1 MRRASLNHTYR
12 LVWSDIANAFVAV
25 SETTKTNGKKSR
37 AGCAIAASLGFLLAA
52 SPLHAAE
59 LPTGGQIVGGAG
71 SISQSGNVM
80 TVHQTTANM
89 AADWQSFSIGVGH
102 TVNFVQP
109 SASSVAL
116 NRVLGSDV
124 SVIQGALNANGQ
136 VFLINPN
143 GVLFSPSAQVNVG
156 GIVAST
162 LSMSTSDFM
171 AGNYKFSG
179 ASSSAIIN
187 QGNITAT
194 NGGTIALIAAKVSN
208 EGILTASQGNILLAA
223 GSQVTLDMGGPVKLQ
238 VTQGAIDALIQQGGA
253 IKADGGLVY
262 LTAKAAG
269 DLASAVINH
278 TGMLEASSLTTK
290 GGSVI
295 LEADDITLA
304 SGSVIAANGADSGGT
319 VLVGGNWQ
327 GSGSLHQA
335 TDVTMEAGAR
345 ISADAMRLGDGG
357 TVVLW
362 SDIHNVNSTT
372 RAYGEISANGGIES
386 GNGGHIE
393 TSGHWLDVNGV
404 SGSAAARSLVGQSGE
419 WLFDPYNVTITSATA
434 NNSESSGSWTPS
446 ADNSTI
452 DVASIN
458 ALLNGG
464 TSVTVTTGSSGSQIG
479 DITVASAITKSSGAS
494 DVSLTL
500 RAANSVVVD
509 QAISHGGGTGKLN
522 VTLDADNDNGTRN
535 GGGIVILNNNIST
548 GGGNLNFGTGDTLN
562 INGVTTKVGGDLYV
576 AGSGVRSINTNGGH
590 VNVNGEMIIA
600 NTSGLSISTNNGNV
614 ILGGLINSGNQYTF
628 VDKTGSS
635 GTGSWDDARTEASG
649 VADSYLVTITSRL
662 ENSLAMRST
671 NYVGAWIGAYR
682 PDQTSGA
689 WTWADGPESGQTF
702 FNQNSGG
709 GGSTVSGFYS
719 NFDSVEPNGSF
730 VSSPTVTET
739 RGQFF
744 GTQGLWNDLS
754 NATTYSAGGQ
764 YSVYGFVRETN
775 LAASPLTVN
784 AGSGTVTF
792 GGAVGVSKAL
802 SSLNVTAGTVA
813 INGGAVTTLG
823 LQTYNGNVTLGAAST
838 TLSQTNADTD
848 FTLQA
853 GKSITNATNANASL
867 LIKTTRDVHMASGSA
882 ISSGTGALAVTLNS
896 DSDATDG
903 GGIWLQ
909 TDGGTAA
916 GATISSNGGNI
927 TLSGGTDVTTGYAQG
942 RNVVNGNGITLD
954 EATLNSAGGNILL
967 RGKGTSGSATAI
979 ASKDAAS
986 SVNTDGIRL
995 HGSNTINAGA
1005 GTVISYGVAEGLGAS
1020 NGIEL
1025 SQTGTTTIQSS
1036 NATANA
1042 ILLNGSS
1049 TSNSV
1054 STTNGFGV
1062 YTWGNS
1068 SILATNGGGITLS
1081 GTGTKNAGVVVA
1093 SNGNVLAN
1101 SGKIT
1106 ISGTGAG
1113 TGGNSGVVVAG
1124 TVGQKAS
1131 TAVTSSTS
1139 AIDIVADTVNITGTL
1154 QSSGALTI
1162 KPTSTSTS
1170 IGIAGAAGTLAL
1182 TAANFSTNFVN
1193 GFSGIT
1199 VGRNDGTGKI
1209 TTGAF
1214 VVNDDLT
1221 LLNTT
1226 GGVELTGVLNAGN
1239 NTLTLSS
1246 SGTVTDT
1253 GTGAVVAGG
1262 LALLGT
1268 GGSYTLNST
1277 SNNITTL
1284 AANTG
1289 SVSFYESDGL
1299 TISSVGATNGINAT
1313 AGSILVETGTG
1324 DINITQNL
1332 TASNT
1337 GLSAII
1343 VNASKTA
1350 AAGTVSGGNIVLSG
1364 TRTFTTGSG
1373 GRAILYSGSPSDSTG
1388 LTSLVNNASG
1398 TLTYSADEA
1407 TTPTPNNGIH
1417 AIYRGL
1423 NPVAP
1428 VTSDPNSSPAQQSAI
1443 SNSQNTAS
1451 QSTNV
1456 ITNQTN
1462 ASGQVEL
1469 QSSNGLELV
1478 SLTQSGDDQLPEN
1491 LGNDGQ
1497 NGLMK
1502 VFVVNGGIHL
1512 PKLPYSLIEDENR
1525 QELN

>member
-1 MRRASLNHTYR
+1 MHRASLNHTYR

-25 SETTKTNGKKSR
+25 AEITKANGKKSR
-37 AGCAIAASLGFLLAA
+37 AGKALATSLGMLWVTSSIYAA
-52 SPLHAAE
+52 D

-71 SISQSGNVM
+71 TISQSGNVM
-80 TVHQTTANM
+80 TINQTTANM
-89 AADWQSFSIGVGH
+89 ATDWQSFSIGSGH

-171 AGNYKFSG
+171 AGNYKFAG
-179 ASSSAIIN
+179 ASSNAIVN
-187 QGNITAT
+187 QGNITAA

-208 EGILTASQGNILLAA
+208 EGMLAASQGNVLLAA

-238 VTQGAIDALIQQGGA
+238 VTQGAIDALVQQGGA

-269 DLASAVINH
+269 DLTSAVINH
-278 TGMLEASSLTTK
+278 TGVLEASSLMTK

-304 SGSVIAANGADSGGT
+304 SGSVIAANGAEGGGT

-327 GSGSLHQA
+327 GAGSLRQA
-335 TDVTMEAGAR
+335 THVTMDADAR
-345 ISADAMRLGDGG
+345 ISADATQLGDGG

-362 SDIHNVNSTT
+362 SDIHNANSTT
-372 RAYGEISANGGIES
+372 RAYGEISANGGIEG
-386 GNGGHIE
+386 GNGGRIE
-393 TSGHWLDVNGV
+393 TSGHWLDVEGV
-404 SGSAAARSLVGQSGE
+404 SGSAAARSVDGKAGE
-419 WLFDPYNVTITSATA
+419 WLFDPYNVTITSATG
-434 NNSESSGSWTPS
+434 NNSESGGSWTPS

-458 ALLNGG
+458 SLLNGG

-479 DITVASAITKSSGAS
+479 DITVASAITKSSGAT

-500 RAANSVVVD
+500 RAANSIVVD
-509 QAISHGGGTGKLN
+509 QSITHGGGAGKLN
-522 VTLDADNDNGTRN
+522 ITLDADNDNGTRN
-535 GGGIVILNNNIST
+535 GGGMVILNNDIST
-548 GGGNLNFGTGDTLN
+548 GGGNLNFGTGATLN
-562 INGVTTKVGGDLYV
+562 INGVNTKVGGDVYV
-576 AGSGVRSINTNGGH
+576 AGSGARSINTSGGD

-600 NTSGLSISTNNGNV
+600 NGSGLSISTNNGNV
-614 ILGGLINSGNQYTF
+614 NFGGLINSGNQYTF
-628 VDKTGSS
+628 VDKATSFS
-635 GTGSWDDARTEASG
+635 GTGSWDEARTEASN

-662 ENSLAMRST
+662 ENSLASRST

-682 PDQTSGA
+682 PDQTTGA

-702 FNQNSGG
+702 FNQSSGG
-709 GGSTVSGFYS
+709 GGSTVGGFYS
-719 NFDSVEPNGSF
+719 NFDGGEPNGSF
-730 VSSPTVTET
+730 VASPAGTET

-744 GTQGLWNDLS
+744 GSQGLWNDLS
-754 NATTYSAGGQ
+754 NDTTYSAGGQ

-775 LAASPLTVN
+775 LVASPLSVN
-784 AGSGTVTF
+784 AGTGSVTF
-792 GGAVGVSKAL
+792 GGAVGGSKAL
-802 SSLNVTAGTVA
+802 ASLSVTAGTIA
-813 INGGAVTTLG
+813 MNGGAVTTTG
-823 LQTYNGNVTLGAAST
+823 VQTYNGNVTLGAAST
-838 TLSQTNADTD
+838 TLTQTNADTD
-848 FTLQA
+848 FTLQT

-867 LIKTTRDVHMASGSA
+867 LIKTTRDINMASGSA
-882 ISSGTGALAVTLNS
+882 ISSSVGALAVTLNS
-896 DSDATDG
+896 DSDATNG
-903 GGIWLQ
+903 GMIWLQ
-909 TDGGTAA
+909 TAGGTAA
-916 GATISSNGGNI
+916 GASISSNGGNI

-942 RNVVNGNGITLD
+942 RTSTNGNGITLD
-954 EATLNSAGGNILL
+954 EATLNSSGGNILL
-967 RGKGTSGSATAI
+967 RGKGTTGAPTAI
-979 ASKDAAS
+979 ASKDATS
-986 SVNTDGIRL
+986 STNTNGVRL
-995 HGSNTINAGA
+995 HGSNTINTGAGA
-1005 GTVISYGVAEGLGAS
+1005 LSVYGVAQGTGAS

-1025 SQTGTTTIQSS
+1025 SQTGTTTIQST

-1042 ILLNGSS
+1042 ILLDGSS
-1049 TSNSV
+1049 SNAAAS
-1054 STTNGFGV
+1054 NGFGV

-1068 SILATNGGGITLS
+1068 SILATNGGGITLN
-1081 GTGTKNAGVVVA
+1081 GTGTMNAGVVVA
-1093 SNGNVLAN
+1093 SGGNVLAN

-1106 ISGTGAG
+1106 LNGTGAG
-1113 TGGNSGVVVAG
+1113 TGGNAGVVVDG

-1139 AIDIVADTVNITGTL
+1139 AIDVVADTVNISGTL
-1154 QSSGALTI
+1154 QSGGMLTI
-1162 KPTSTSTS
+1162 KPKSVGTT

-1182 TAANFSTNFVN
+1182 TATNFSTNFVN

-1199 VGRNDGTGKI
+1199 VGRNDGTSKI

-1214 VVNDDLT
+1214 VVNDHLT

-1226 GGVELTGVLNAGN
+1226 GGIELTGVLNAGN
-1239 NTLTLSS
+1239 NTLTMNS

-1253 GTGAVVAGG
+1253 GAGAVIAGS

-1277 SNNITTL
+1277 SNNVSTL
-1284 AANTG
+1284 VANTG

-1299 TISSVGATNGINAT
+1299 TIGSVGATNGINAT

-1332 TASNT
+1332 SASSAGVSAIVVNAGKTAS
-1337 GLSAII
+1337 
-1343 VNASKTA
+1343 
-1350 AAGTVSGGNIVLSG
+1350 AGTASGGNIVLSG
-1364 TRTFTTGSG
+1364 TRTFTTGAG
-1373 GRAILYSGSPSDSTG
+1373 GRAVLYSGSPSGSTG

-1398 TLTYSADEA
+1398 TLTYKADEA
-1407 TTPTPNNGIH
+1407 TTPTPNNGVH

-1423 NPVAP
+1423 DPAAP
-1428 VTSDPNSSPAQQSAI
+1428 ITSDANPAQESAI

-1451 QSTNV
+1451 QSNSV
-1456 ITNQTN
+1456 ITNQSN
-1462 ASGQVEL
+1462 LGGQVEL

-1478 SLTQSGDDQLPEN
+1478 SLTQNGDDQLPEQ

-1512 PKLPYSLIEDENR
+1512 PKLPYRLIEDENR
-1525 QELN
+1525 QDLN

>member
-1 MRRASLNHTYR
+1 MNHVYRVIWNAINRVWQVVPEHTRAKG
-12 LVWSDIANAFVAV
+12 
-25 SETTKTNGKKSR
+25 KTRSVNV
-37 AGCAIAASLGFLLAA
+37 LAA
-52 SPLHAAE
+52 VTTALSASFSFAAD
-59 LPTGGQIVGGAG
+59 LPTGGVVTAG
-71 SISQSGNVM
+71 SGTISQSGNTM
-80 TVHQTTANM
+80 TVTQTTPRM
-89 AADWQSFSIGVGH
+89 AADWQSFSIGSGS

-171 AGNYKFSG
+171 AGNYKFAG
-179 ASSSAIIN
+179 ASSNAIVN

-208 EGILTASQGNILLAA
+208 EGMLTASQGSVLLAA

-238 VTQGAIDALIQQGGA
+238 VTQGAIDALVQQGGA

-269 DLASAVINH
+269 DLTSAVINH
-278 TGMLEASSLTTK
+278 TGVLEASSLTTK

-304 SGSVIAANGADSGGT
+304 SGSVIAANGAEGGGT
-319 VLVGGNWQ
+319 VLVGGHWQ
-327 GSGSLHQA
+327 GAGSLRQA
-335 TDVTMEAGAR
+335 THVKMDADAR
-345 ISADAMRLGDGG
+345 ISADATQLGDGG

-362 SDIHNVNSTT
+362 SDIHNANSTT
-372 RAYGEISANGGIES
+372 RAYGEISANGGIEG
-386 GNGGHIE
+386 GNGGRIE

-404 SGSAAARSLVGQSGE
+404 SGSAAARSVDGKAGE
-419 WLFDPYNVTITSATA
+419 WLFDPYNVTITSVTA
-434 NNSESSGSWTPS
+434 NNSQSGGSWTPS

-458 ALLNGG
+458 SLLNGG
-464 TSVTVTTGSSGSQIG
+464 TNVTVTTGSSGAQIG
-479 DITVASAITKSSGAS
+479 DITVASAITKSSGAT

-500 RAANSVVVD
+500 RAANSIVVD
-509 QAISHGGGTGKLN
+509 QSITHGGGAGKLN
-522 VTLDADNDNGTRN
+522 ITLDADNDNGTRN
-535 GGGIVILNNNIST
+535 GGGIVILNNDIST
-548 GGGNLNFGTGDTLN
+548 GGGNLNFGTGATLN
-562 INGVTTKVGGDLYV
+562 INGVNTKVGGDVYV
-576 AGSGVRSINTNGGH
+576 AGSGARSINTSGGD

-600 NTSGLSISTNNGNV
+600 NASGLSISTNNGNV
-614 ILGGLINSGNQYTF
+614 NFGGLINSGNQYTF
-628 VDKTGSS
+628 VDKATSFS
-635 GTGSWDDARTEASG
+635 GTGSWDEARTEASS

-662 ENSLAMRST
+662 ENSLASRST

-682 PDQTSGA
+682 PTQTTGA

-702 FNQNSGG
+702 FNQNPGG

-719 NFDSVEPNGSF
+719 NFAGGEPNGGF
-730 VSSPTVTET
+730 VVSPTET

-744 GTQGLWNDLS
+744 GSQGLWNDLS
-754 NATTYSAGGQ
+754 NDTTYSAGGQ

-775 LAASPLTVN
+775 LAASPLSVN
-784 AGSGTVTF
+784 AGTGSVTF
-792 GGAVGVSKAL
+792 GGAVGGSKAL
-802 SSLNVTAGTVA
+802 SSLSVTAGTIA
-813 INGGAVTTLG
+813 INGGAVTTTG
-823 LQTYNGNVTLGAAST
+823 VQTYNGNITLGAAST
-838 TLSQTNADTD
+838 TLTQTNADTD
-848 FTLQA
+848 FTLQT

-867 LIKTTRDVHMASGSA
+867 LIKTTRDINMASGSA
-882 ISSGTGALAVTLNS
+882 ISSSTGALAVTLNS
-896 DSDATDG
+896 DSDATNG
-903 GGIWLQ
+903 GMIWLQ
-909 TDGGTAA
+909 TAGGTAA
-916 GATISSNGGNI
+916 GASISSNGGNI

-942 RNVVNGNGITLD
+942 RTSTNGNGITLD
-954 EATLNSAGGNILL
+954 EATLNSSGGNILL
-967 RGKGTSGSATAI
+967 RGKGSTGAPTAI
-979 ASKDAAS
+979 ASKDNLAS
-986 SVNTDGIRL
+986 STNTNGVRL
-995 HGSNTINAGA
+995 HGSNTINTGA
-1005 GTVISYGVAEGLGAS
+1005 GTLSVYGVAQGTGAS

-1042 ILLNGSS
+1042 ILLDGSS
-1049 TSNSV
+1049 SNAAASD
-1054 STTNGFGV
+1054 GFGV

-1068 SILATNGGGITLS
+1068 SILATNGGGITLN

-1093 SNGNVLAN
+1093 SGGNVLAN

-1106 ISGTGAG
+1106 LNGTGAG
-1113 TGGNSGVVVAG
+1113 TGGNAGVVVDG

-1139 AIDIVADTVNITGTL
+1139 AIDLVADTVNISGTL
-1154 QSSGALTI
+1154 QSSGMLTI
-1162 KPTSTSTS
+1162 KPKSVGTT

-1182 TAANFSTNFVN
+1182 TATNFSTNFVN

-1214 VVNDDLT
+1214 VVNDHLT

-1226 GGVELTGVLNAGN
+1226 GGIELTGVLNAGN
-1239 NTLTLSS
+1239 NTLTMNS

-1253 GTGAVVAGG
+1253 GAGAVIAGS

-1277 SNNITTL
+1277 SNNVSTL

-1289 SVSFYESDGL
+1289 NVSFYESDGL
-1299 TISSVGATNGINAT
+1299 TIGSVGATNGINAT

-1332 TASNT
+1332 SASNT
-1337 GLSAII
+1337 GVSAIV
-1343 VNASKTA
+1343 VNAGKTA
-1350 AAGTVSGGNIVLSG
+1350 SAGTASGGNIVLSG
-1364 TRTFTTGSG
+1364 TRTFTTGTG
-1373 GRAILYSGSPSDSTG
+1373 GRAVLYSGSPSGSTG

-1398 TLTYSADEA
+1398 TLTYKADEA
-1407 TTPTPNNGIH
+1407 TTPTPNNGVH

-1423 NPVAP
+1423 DPAAP
-1428 VTSDPNSSPAQQSAI
+1428 ITSDTNPAQESAI

-1451 QSTNV
+1451 QSNNI
-1456 ITNQTN
+1456 ITNQAN
-1462 ASGQVEL
+1462 LGGQVEL

-1478 SLTQSGDDQLPEN
+1478 SLTQNGDDPLPEQ

-1497 NGLMK
+1497 NGLMR

-1512 PKLPYSLIEDENR
+1512 PKLPYRLIEDENR
-1525 QELN
+1525 QDLN